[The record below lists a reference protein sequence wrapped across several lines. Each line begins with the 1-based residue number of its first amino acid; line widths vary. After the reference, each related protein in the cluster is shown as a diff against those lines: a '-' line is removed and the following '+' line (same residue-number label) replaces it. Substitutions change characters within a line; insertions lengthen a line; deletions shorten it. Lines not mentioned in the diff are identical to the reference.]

1 MQMVSNR
8 SHLRIE
14 MSARLQE
21 PLPPFLE
28 LEKTPSLAQ
37 AIVIK
42 QANHL
47 RNRREISSVFWV
59 IGLQRRQL
67 LLGMSEGHPL
77 NLESDIFGLQRR
89 QLLTGMSEGH
99 S

>member
-21 PLPPFLE
+21 PLTLLPPFLE

-47 RNRREISSVFWV
+47 RNRREITSGFWV

-67 LLGMSEGHPL
+67 LLGMSEGHP
-77 NLESDIFGLQRR
+77 
-89 QLLTGMSEGH
+89 
-99 S
+99 